1 MSRVQL
7 GEKRNSHMT
16 KFIGYRCSLCG
27 EQYSPT
33 DVTYTC
39 PKDGGNLDVVLDY
52 DSIKSKYTP
61 DDILSRTDP
70 SLWRF
75 LPLLPVQEPPGES
88 TPLHAAG
95 GTPVFNLSRLAEKL
109 GLKYVWLKDESRN
122 PTASFKDRASAIV
135 VARAQEIGTEVVVTA
150 STGNA
155 GAALAGMSAAVGQKA
170 IIFAPKSAPQAKVAQ
185 LLVFGAKVILIDGT
199 YDDAFDL
206 TIKAAN
212 EFGWYCRNTGYN
224 PFTAEGKKTAA
235 FEIWEWWQE
244 AHELWHDEFGENHDH
259 SPLTVFV
266 SVGDGNIISGIHK
279 GFKDLLALGWL
290 PRMPRII
297 GVQAE
302 GSAAIFNA
310 FHGNTETITPVS
322 ANTIA
327 DSISVDLPRD
337 GVRAIRAA
345 KETGGTYVNVSD
357 EEILKAIAEL
367 GKVGVFAEPAGAT
380 AYAGLVKA
388 AASGLVG
395 SEDPILVL
403 NTGSGLKDVRAAM
416 QAVQPAPIIEPTLEA
431 VKKLL

>member
-1 MSRVQL
+1 M
-7 GEKRNSHMT
+7 N
-16 KFIGYRCSLCG
+16 KFVGYRCSLCG
-27 EQYSPT
+27 EEYSPD

-52 DSIKSKYTP
+52 ESIKSKYKP
-61 DDILSRTDP
+61 EDILSRHDP
-70 SLWRF
+70 SLWRY
-75 LPLLPVQEPPGES
+75 LPLLPVMEPEGEA

-95 GTPVFNLSRLAEKL
+95 GTPIYQMARLAGKL
-109 GLKYVWLKDESRN
+109 GLQNLWLKDESRN

-135 VARAQEIGTEVVVTA
+135 VARAQEIGAEIVVTA

-185 LLVFGAKVILIDGT
+185 LLVFGARVILVDGT

-206 TIKAAN
+206 TVKASN

-235 FEIWEWWQE
+235 LEIWEWWQT
-244 AHELWHDEFGENHDH
+244 AHPKWHDEFGEDLDH
-259 SPLTVFV
+259 PPLTVFV

-279 GFKDLLALGWL
+279 GFKDVYRLGWMPRV
-290 PRMPRII
+290 PRMI

-302 GSAAIFNA
+302 GSAAISNA

-322 ANTIA
+322 ATTIA

-337 GVRAIRAA
+337 GVRAVRAA

-380 AYAGLVKA
+380 AYAGLVEA
-388 AASGLVG
+388 VASGLVR

-416 QAVQPAPIIEPTLEA
+416 QAVQSAPIIEPTLEA
-431 VKKLL
+431 VKRLL